1 METNI
6 PVEQSIIQASVNRDP
21 NQKQGRDA
29 VKQHQPVKGKQKDA
43 ELAWLENEPMF
54 TTSEILDFAAGAD
67 STTEYDQ

>member
-21 NQKQGRDA
+21 NQRGRDA
-29 VKQHQPVKGKQKDA
+29 VKQHQPVKGKQRDA